1 MFATDQLYCDM
12 KHTLTAKEE
21 ELMNIF
27 WKKGEMCIRDL
38 VNSLP
43 EPRPSYTTVSTQVS
57 FLESKGFLTRRP
69 IANTFIYEVRISEKE
84 YRGTTISGIVERYYN
99 NSFASVVS
107 QFLEDEKLDVNE
119 LKEIIAQIE
128 GKR

>member
-1 MFATDQLYCDM
+1 
-12 KHTLTAKEE
+12 
-21 ELMNIF
+21 MNIF

-84 YRGTTISGIVERYYN
+84 HRGTTISGIVDRYYN

>member
-1 MFATDQLYCDM
+1 M
-12 KHTLTAKEE
+12 KQILTAKEE
-21 ELMNIF
+21 ELMNVF
-27 WKKGEMCIRDL
+27 WEKGEICIRDL

-43 EPRPSYTTVSTQVS
+43 DPKPSYTTVSTQVS

-69 IANTFIYEVRISEKE
+69 IANTFLYKVAICEKQ
-84 YRGTTISGIVERYYN
+84 YRGSTVNNIVERYYN

-107 QFLEDEKLDVNE
+107 QFIEDDKLDIDE

-128 GKR
+128 KKQ